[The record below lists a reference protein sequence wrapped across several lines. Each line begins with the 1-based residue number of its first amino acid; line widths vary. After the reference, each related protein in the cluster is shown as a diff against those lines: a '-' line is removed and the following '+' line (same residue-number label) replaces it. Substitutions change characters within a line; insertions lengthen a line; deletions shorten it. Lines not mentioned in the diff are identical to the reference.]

1 MMTLRLRSPLV
12 ALCCAF
18 LLAACGTASFYP
30 HESRENVY
38 QGKGGSRFVVEGIDV
53 WFNGDPPRK
62 YSILGYIE
70 DNTSVGVDDR
80 HQSIASA
87 VLRKAREVSADALIE
102 TVVAGRYSGPSS
114 GVVIGGGTGGMGV
127 GFGFGFPV
135 SEPVSIKYTV
145 LRYLD

>member
-1 MMTLRLRSPLV
+1 MPRIPASLIPALV
-12 ALCCAF
+12 VAAALAG
-18 LLAACGTASFYP
+18 CGTASFYA
-30 HESRENVY
+30 HEPQDNV
-38 QGKGGSRFVVEGIDV
+38 QTGKGGSRFVVEGIDV

-80 HQSIASA
+80 RKSIAPA
-87 VLRKAREVSADALIE
+87 VLKKAKEVRADGLIE
-102 TVVAGRYSGPSS
+102 TVVAGRYSRPSS